1 LSGVDLRVWSGV
13 LWWCDAIASGGREG
27 GVKVAVGL
35 SGSVDRVIEK
45 ERVKVASDE
54 VAMALFC
61 PSADSVVK
69 RMLI

>member
-1 LSGVDLRVWSGV
+1 
-13 LWWCDAIASGGREG
+13 
-27 GVKVAVGL
+27 VKVAVGL

-61 PSADSVVK
+61 PSTDSVVK

>member
-1 LSGVDLRVWSGV
+1 MSGVDLRVWSGV
-13 LWWCDAIASGGREG
+13 LWWCDAIASGREG

-35 SGSVDRVIEK
+35 SGSVDRVKEK

>member
-1 LSGVDLRVWSGV
+1 
-13 LWWCDAIASGGREG
+13 
-27 GVKVAVGL
+27 VKVAVGL
-35 SGSVDRVIEK
+35 SGSADRVKEK

-61 PSADSVVK
+61 RSADSVAK